1 MRNNYY
7 STNVNNQDMKQKAG
21 LWIDHRK
28 AVIVNIYDSKVEKL
42 TLESTVEKQRG
53 RINGIR
59 SMAPFEDQM
68 VLADD
73 TQEKIFKDHIK
84 KYYNL
89 VCSKIRNAESL
100 LIFGPGEAKIELR
113 KFIDNNFRPKKE
125 IQIAA
130 ADRMTEHQITAR
142 VLRHYNIN
150 KPRG

>member
-1 MRNNYY
+1 
-7 STNVNNQDMKQKAG
+7 MKQKAG

-28 AVIVNIYDSKVEKL
+28 AVIVNIYDTKVEKL

-59 SMAPFEDQM
+59 SLAPFEDQM

-89 VCSKIRNAESL
+89 VCSKIRDAESL
-100 LIFGPGEAKIELR
+100 LIFGPGEAKIELK

-130 ADRMTEHQITAR
+130 ADRMTEPQIKAR
-142 VLRHYNIN
+142 VLRHFNIN
-150 KPRG
+150 KTRE

>member
-1 MRNNYY
+1 
-7 STNVNNQDMKQKAG
+7 MKQKTG

-28 AVIVNIYDSKVEKL
+28 AVIVNIYDTKVEKL

-59 SMAPFEDQM
+59 SLTPFEDQM

-89 VCSKIRNAESL
+89 VCSKIRDAESL
-100 LIFGPGEAKIELR
+100 LIFGPGEAKIELK

-130 ADRMTEHQITAR
+130 ADRMTEPQITAR
-142 VLRHYNIN
+142 VLRHFNIN
-150 KPRG
+150 KTRE

>member
-1 MRNNYY
+1 MRLSFY

-28 AVIVNIYDSKVEKL
+28 AVIVNIYDTKVEKL

-59 SMAPFEDQM
+59 SLAPFEDQM

-89 VCSKIRNAESL
+89 VCSKIRDAESL
-100 LIFGPGEAKIELR
+100 LIFGPGEAKIELK
-113 KFIDNNFRPKKE
+113 KFIDNNFRPKID

-142 VLRHYNIN
+142 VLRHFNIN
-150 KPRG
+150 KTRE

>member
-1 MRNNYY
+1 
-7 STNVNNQDMKQKAG
+7 MKQKAG

-59 SMAPFEDQM
+59 SLAPFEDQM

-142 VLRHYNIN
+142 VLRHFNIN
-150 KPRG
+150 KSRG

>member
-1 MRNNYY
+1 MRLSFY

-28 AVIVNIYDSKVEKL
+28 TVIVNIYDTKVEKL
-42 TLESTVEKQRG
+42 TLESTIEKQRG

-59 SMAPFEDQM
+59 SLAPFEDQM

-89 VCSKIRNAESL
+89 VCSKIRDAESL
-100 LIFGPGEAKIELR
+100 LIFGPGEAKIELK

-130 ADRMTEHQITAR
+130 ADRMTEPQITAR
-142 VLRHYNIN
+142 VLRHFNIN
-150 KPRG
+150 KTRE

>member
-1 MRNNYY
+1 MRINYY
-7 STNVNNQDMKQKAG
+7 STNVNNQVMKQKAG

-28 AVIVNIYDSKVEKL
+28 AVIVNIYDSKVEQL

-59 SMAPFEDQM
+59 SLAPFEDQM

-113 KFIDNNFRPKKE
+113 KFKDNNLRSKKK

-130 ADRMTEHQITAR
+130 ADRMTDHQITAR
-142 VLRHYNIN
+142 VLRHFNIN
-150 KPRG
+150 KTRE

>member
-1 MRNNYY
+1 MRLSFY

-28 AVIVNIYDSKVEKL
+28 AVIVNIYDTKVEKL

-59 SMAPFEDQM
+59 SLAPFEDQM

-89 VCSKIRNAESL
+89 VCSKIRDAESL
-100 LIFGPGEAKIELR
+100 LIFGPGEAKIELK

-130 ADRMTEHQITAR
+130 ADRMTEPQITAR
-142 VLRHYNIN
+142 VLRHFNIN
-150 KPRG
+150 KTRE

>member
-1 MRNNYY
+1 MRLSFN

-28 AVIVNIYDSKVEKL
+28 AVIVNIYDTKVEKL

-59 SMAPFEDQM
+59 SLAPFEDQM

-89 VCSKIRNAESL
+89 VCSKIRDAESL
-100 LIFGPGEAKIELR
+100 LIFGPGEAKIELK

-142 VLRHYNIN
+142 VLRHFNIN
-150 KPRG
+150 NTRE

>member
-1 MRNNYY
+1 
-7 STNVNNQDMKQKAG
+7 MKQKAG

-28 AVIVNIYDSKVEKL
+28 AFIVNIYDTKVEKL

-59 SMAPFEDQM
+59 SLAPFEDQM

-130 ADRMTEHQITAR
+130 ADRMTEHQITAM
-142 VLRHYNIN
+142 VLRHFNIN
-150 KPRG
+150 KTRG

>member
-1 MRNNYY
+1 
-7 STNVNNQDMKQKAG
+7 MKQKAG

-28 AVIVNIYDSKVEKL
+28 AVIVNIYDTKVEKL

-53 RINGIR
+53 RINGVR
-59 SMAPFEDQM
+59 SLTPFEDQM

-89 VCSKIRNAESL
+89 VCSKIKDSESL
-100 LIFGPGEAKIELR
+100 LIFGPGEAKIELK
-113 KFIDNNFRPKKE
+113 KFIDNNFRSKKE

-142 VLRHYNIN
+142 VLRHFNIN
-150 KPRG
+150 KTRD